1 MMSAAMFRRNISV
14 LPVIHPVVE
23 EGMARLRFFLSSEHR
38 EEDVITALDAITEE
52 LPRIREQAG

>member
-1 MMSAAMFRRNISV
+1 MFRRNISV

-38 EEDVITALDAITEE
+38 EKDVITALDAIAEE